1 MEEVSTLVKPASV
14 AAVSLDNEGL
24 GEAEADGFF
33 GQVADET
40 RPPDDPVRGSA
51 APIFEAVLKV
61 SKTKVV
67 GF

>member
-1 MEEVSTLVKPASV
+1 
-14 AAVSLDNEGL
+14 VSLDNEGL